1 MGGDQLLSDDLVS
14 EEFTFDRA
22 QLEVAPTG
30 WGLSGVGASG
40 RLDGY
45 CRSCTIQARMGNG
58 RVLVNGGGQV
68 GVCHTT
74 GCRGYMGQHLVK
86 ALPGIQVDIYEKLPV
101 PYGLVRFGVA
111 PDHPEV
117 KNCISTFNKTVTNP
131 SVTYCG
137 NVCLGRDVSLSSLR
151 ANYNSVLL
159 TYGADEDR
167 TLGIPGENLE
177 N

>member
-1 MGGDQLLSDDLVS
+1 M
-14 EEFTFDRA
+14 
-22 QLEVAPTG
+22 
-30 WGLSGVGASG
+30 
-40 RLDGY
+40 
-45 CRSCTIQARMGNG
+45 
-58 RVLVNGGGQV
+58 
-68 GVCHTT
+68 
-74 GCRGYMGQHLVK
+74 
-86 ALPGIQVDIYEKLPV
+86 

-137 NVCLGRDVSLSSLR
+137 NVGLGRDVSLSSLR

-177 N
+177 NVMAAKDVVSLYNGVPGYQDLQVNLDTDTVVVVGIGNM